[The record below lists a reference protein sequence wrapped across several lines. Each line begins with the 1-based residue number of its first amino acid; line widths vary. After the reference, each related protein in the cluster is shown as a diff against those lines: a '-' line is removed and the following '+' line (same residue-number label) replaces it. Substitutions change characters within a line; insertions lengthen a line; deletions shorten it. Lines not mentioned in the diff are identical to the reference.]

1 MENSNIPAEDVMN
14 TAMPHNDEVIAMHQE
29 GDHTHHTKN
38 FKPHAAG
45 HKLAADHVKSMCG
58 GGMAKGKK

>member
-1 MENSNIPAEDVMN
+1 MEGALNSTHV
-14 TAMPHNDEVIAMHQE
+14 HNDQMIAPQQE
-29 GDHTHHTKN
+29 GDFMHHTKN

-45 HKLAADHVKSMCG
+45 HKLAAEHVKSMCG